1 MGKAFD
7 ITLVGTFLP
16 KLLAYLHV
24 TLFILLLSLIAGV
37 VFGSLLALVRLYR
50 VPVLSRAAVVY
61 VSFMR
66 GTPIII
72 QLFLVYYGL
81 PELLRG
87 VGIDLSSVHALV
99 FVILTYGL
107 HIGAFFSEIV
117 RSAVVSV
124 DRGQV
129 EAAYSIGMTPKDAF
143 LRIVLPQAL
152 TIAMP
157 NFGNLVISSLKDTS
171 LAFSLGVMDMSGR
184 AETLGT
190 TNHYLEIYMALA
202 VIYYAVSLSL
212 EKLFA
217 LAERRLQRHEIREG
231 SEPGNSGTGQT
242 VNGRRGFRFSLTR
255 SSSQKPSST
264 S

>member
-7 ITLVGTFLP
+7 ITLVGLFLP

-24 TLFILLLSLIAGV
+24 TLFILFV
-37 VFGSLLALVRLYR
+37 SLLTGIVIGSILALIRLYK
-50 VPVLSRAAVVY
+50 VPVLSKAVVVF

-66 GTPIII
+66 GTPILI

-81 PELLRG
+81 PELLRMLG
-87 VGIDLSSVHALV
+87 VDLSNVHALA

-107 HIGAFFSEIV
+107 HIAAFFSEIA
-117 RSAVVSV
+117 RSAVVTV
-124 DRGQV
+124 ERGQLD
-129 EAAYSIGMTPKDAF
+129 AAYAIGMTGREAF

-152 TIAMP
+152 IVALP
-157 NFGNLVISSLKDTS
+157 NMGNLVISSLKDTS

-202 VIYYAVSLSL
+202 VIYYAVSLTL

-217 LAERRLQRHEIREG
+217 WAERRFQRHESKG
-231 SEPGNSGTGQT
+231 SADPKDIGPDLPDAR
-242 VNGRRGFRFSLTR
+242 RRGFRFSLTR
-255 SSSQKPSST
+255 SSS
-264 S
+264 